1 MVCIMLNTCVLA
13 FDWYNIQDDVK
24 SVLNYFN
31 YGFAAIVT
39 KNQPT
44 SEAQPNGRYCITTEI
59 ARVEGFR
66 SRACAKTHA
75 HKLVR
80 YHKAQSN

>member
-1 MVCIMLNTCVLA
+1 MAHRIFYSWRTTKTDN
-13 FDWYNIQDDVK
+13 
-24 SVLNYFN
+24 
-31 YGFAAIVT
+31 GFAAIVT
-39 KNQPT
+39 KNQTT